1 LWFDNLT
8 TAFAYS
14 NQQTMIPSTNW
25 IQATESV
32 LVYSGE
38 YPLITIKSYG
48 SSRFRGVHTICS
60 AYSTKSGRAEIR
72 MSMTHQK
79 STGA

>member
-1 LWFDNLT
+1 MVYIVQVISENNKVKT
-8 TAFAYS
+8 FAYS

-32 LVYSGE
+32 LAYSGE

-60 AYSTKSGRAEIR
+60 AL
-72 MSMTHQK
+72 
-79 STGA
+79 